1 MKIYVSKEDQMSQS
15 FLHWRVLLCNNAK
28 NWYLLNWSTTFDV
41 KSLLFSLDSV
51 LRQHSN
57 NVIFLEEILVMQEN
71 EIWYFSMLTA
81 LSKHY
86 NKVMFLKSIIFKNR
100 HIIVI
105 SWLQYLELTLP
116 LSDTVFNEKVSYVNI
131 VSY

>member
-28 NWYLLNWSTTFDV
+28 NLYLLNWSTTFDV